1 MSNIIKK
8 KSDPI
13 DTYHHDAGKG
23 CIYRPSDR
31 EKFDSNWDLIFGKK
45 EQTHE
50 STTHTRIQDS
60 HESQQAST

>member
-23 CIYRPSDR
+23 CIYRPANR
-31 EKFDSNWDLIFGKK
+31 ERFDSNWDLIFGKK
-45 EQTHE
+45 ENKND
-50 STTHTRIQDS
+50 TTTNPRVENSQ
-60 HESQQAST
+60 ESQQASS